1 MSESGGHRS
10 GAKRRENVFGRTPPL
25 FGSNSTI
32 SRFGERFR
40 DGQYIEF
47 GQFLCSS
54 THGVPRAQPSVRVGA
69 RALRPMKSAP
79 LMISRTS
86 LHYAPPDTVKSLRRR
101 SWLVVS
107 TGNCFTDNNKN
118 KHYRKITSTTQQAK
132 TRKRMYIN
140 QLLHILTYISFIIN
154 AD

>member
-1 MSESGGHRS
+1 MEAVAPERILKWGAPILSESGGHRS

-54 THGVPRAQPSVRVGA
+54 THGVPRAQPSAYTLQWGHVPPGPHGVGA
-69 RALRPMKSAP
+69 TGRNRA
-79 LMISRTS
+79 I
-86 LHYAPPDTVKSLRRR
+86 
-101 SWLVVS
+101 
-107 TGNCFTDNNKN
+107 
-118 KHYRKITSTTQQAK
+118 
-132 TRKRMYIN
+132 
-140 QLLHILTYISFIIN
+140 
-154 AD
+154 